1 MNSVSKEANSSE
13 LFSLLLLLPEHSGAS
28 ALANCCNIWD
38 CQTLGCIKKHELY
51 CCLHV
56 AYGKQGM
63 STWTTMYFILS
74 AVRQG
79 SKNVGLV
86 GEKLSKDKKLH
97 GWELWKFQ
105 GSFWKNL
112 SNFWSLPK
120 KRDKYLVSCYSK
132 NCTEMLA
139 GLSLIVFGVSISNTY
154 MFTIS
159 GNSRLL
165 GYMHLWSVFCVC
177 SLIALD
183 DVILHAGCD
192 SSYLNWCVF
201 FHALIC
207 FPQAEEIHRN

>member
-1 MNSVSKEANSSE
+1 MNFAYFGSLFHSGLQGWGLVILTVGIAVSMTEHTWLRPSDYSYFFFFLTDIWGSRITEWIQNDFLGADRLKIWQGRSSIVEDVPKEANSSE

-51 CCLHV
+51 CCLHI

-97 GWELWKFQ
+97 GWELWK
-105 GSFWKNL
+105 W
-112 SNFWSLPK
+112 
-120 KRDKYLVSCYSK
+120 RDH
-132 NCTEMLA
+132 
-139 GLSLIVFGVSISNTY
+139 
-154 MFTIS
+154 S
-159 GNSRLL
+159 G
-165 GYMHLWSVFCVC
+165 F
-177 SLIALD
+177 
-183 DVILHAGCD
+183 ILKG
-192 SSYLNWCVF
+192 F
-201 FHALIC
+201 
-207 FPQAEEIHRN
+207 E

>member
-1 MNSVSKEANSSE
+1 MNFAYFGSLFHSGLQGWGLVISTVGIAVSMTEHTWLRPSDYSDFFFFLTDIWGSRNTEWIQNDFLGADRLKMWQGRSWIVEDVSKEANSSE

-97 GWELWKFQ
+97 GWELWK
-105 GSFWKNL
+105 W
-112 SNFWSLPK
+112 
-120 KRDKYLVSCYSK
+120 RDH
-132 NCTEMLA
+132 
-139 GLSLIVFGVSISNTY
+139 
-154 MFTIS
+154 S
-159 GNSRLL
+159 G
-165 GYMHLWSVFCVC
+165 F
-177 SLIALD
+177 
-183 DVILHAGCD
+183 ILKG
-192 SSYLNWCVF
+192 F
-201 FHALIC
+201 
-207 FPQAEEIHRN
+207 E